1 VLGGKSPVPAE
12 PRFRLELARWTGRV
26 VDTGDASRLAAQL
39 RCARAAAGGDDYAA
53 VAAGLT
59 GLTGPTEVAWQD
71 ADTHLTVARCQHRLG
86 QPEAAIE
93 HAEQATALLRRWP
106 GTRRDSAAELL
117 AQLRAG
123 TELTAREREVLGCV
137 AAGMSNQQVATS
149 LGISIRTVTVHVS
162 NLLRKTGSSSRTE
175 AAMWAVRQGLSA

>member
-1 VLGGKSPVPAE
+1 MTEPRGYVLGQSE
-12 PRFRLELARWTGRV
+12 
-26 VDTGDASRLAAQL
+26 
-39 RCARAAAGGDDYAA
+39 RA
-53 VAAGLT
+53 V
-59 GLTGPTEVAWQD
+59 
-71 ADTHLTVARCQHRLG
+71 
-86 QPEAAIE
+86 E

-106 GTRRDSAAELL
+106 GARRDEATELL
-117 AQLRAG
+117 SQLRAG